1 MRRSASTSGASR
13 ELFFVGLLRWN
24 LPSPETVGCAMEDF
38 FSIAGIVLASV
49 CAAYAVVLGAFITT
63 EKRYDGNHE

>member
-1 MRRSASTSGASR
+1 
-13 ELFFVGLLRWN
+13 
-24 LPSPETVGCAMEDF
+24 MEDF